1 MISGGLLPGNALPLT
16 PPTKQRRFID
26 RRPWIGDKDGPLGAD
41 ATPVTH
47 TQIAPRPT
55 TKAHRLKD
63 DAEAIAIAER
73 LSAEFARDA
82 SARDAERRLPW
93 AELDA
98 FSQSGLWGMNVP
110 KADGGAGVSYATV
123 ARVFAIIA
131 AGDASIA
138 QIAQNHV
145 SLIDVIRFD
154 PDASRKRFL
163 LDAALD
169 GLRFGNALSERGG
182 KTIFDMKTRITRDGD
197 AFSLTGKKFY
207 STGALYAHLVPV
219 HAINDEG
226 KHVLAFVDRDA
237 PGLEVID
244 DWSGFGQRTT
254 GSGTVVLDKVRV
266 SADRIVPAHLAF
278 DTPSVHGAVAQ
289 IIHAGIDLGI
299 AERATDETIR
309 FVREHARPW
318 ADSGRETAG
327 EDPFTIREVAD
338 LKVKLHAAEAV
349 LLRAGRVIDA
359 GLANETAETA
369 AAASI
374 AVAEA
379 KVLTTEIA
387 IQATN
392 KLFELSGTRS
402 ALAELNLNRH
412 WRDARVHTLH
422 DPVRWKLFAIGD
434 YVVNGTKPPR
444 HSWI

>member
-1 MISGGLLPGNALPLT
+1 MT
-16 PPTKQRRFID
+16 HDPTIAA
-26 RRPWIGDKDGPLGAD
+26 RPQQP
-41 ATPVTH
+41 
-47 TQIAPRPT
+47 
-55 TKAHRLKD
+55 AHRLSD
-63 DAEAIAIAER
+63 DAEAIAIATR
-73 LSAEFARDA
+73 LAAQFATDGAARD
-82 SARDAERRLPW
+82 RDRRLPW
-93 AELDA
+93 AELDV
-98 FSQSGLWGMNVP
+98 FSQSGLWAMNVP

-123 ARVFAIIA
+123 ARVFAIVA

-154 PDASRKRFL
+154 PDAARRRFL
-163 LDAALD
+163 LEAALD

-182 KTIFDMKTRITRDGD
+182 KTIFDMTTRLTRDGD
-197 AFSLTGKKFY
+197 GFVVTGRKFY

-219 HAINDEG
+219 HAIDDEEH
-226 KHVLAFVDRDA
+226 HVLAFVDRDA
-237 PGLEVID
+237 KGLEVID

-278 DTPSVHGAVAQ
+278 DKPSVHGAVAQ

-299 AERATDETIR
+299 AQRAVDETIR

-318 ADSGRETAG
+318 AESGRATAG
-327 EDPFTIREVAD
+327 EDPFTIREIAD

-359 GLANETAETA
+359 GLADETAETS

-392 KLFELSGTRS
+392 KLFELSGSRS
-402 ALAELNLNRH
+402 VSKDLNLDRF

-422 DPVRWKLFAIGD
+422 DPVRWKTFAIGD
-434 YVVNGTKPPR
+434 YVVNGTKPQR

>member
-1 MISGGLLPGNALPLT
+1 MT
-16 PPTKQRRFID
+16 HDPTIAA
-26 RRPWIGDKDGPLGAD
+26 RPEQP
-41 ATPVTH
+41 
-47 TQIAPRPT
+47 
-55 TKAHRLKD
+55 AHRLSD
-63 DAEAIAIAER
+63 DAEAIAIATR
-73 LSAEFARDA
+73 LAAQFATDGAARD
-82 SARDAERRLPW
+82 RDRRLPW
-93 AELDA
+93 AELDV
-98 FSQSGLWGMNVP
+98 FSQSGLWAMNVP

-123 ARVFAIIA
+123 ARVFAIVA

-154 PDASRKRFL
+154 PDAARRRFL
-163 LDAALD
+163 LEAALD

-182 KTIFDMKTRITRDGD
+182 KTIFDMTTRLTRDGD
-197 AFSLTGKKFY
+197 GFVVTGRKFY

-219 HAINDEG
+219 HAIDDEEH
-226 KHVLAFVDRDA
+226 HVLAFVDRDA
-237 PGLEVID
+237 KGLEVID

-278 DTPSVHGAVAQ
+278 DKPSVHGAVAQ

-299 AERATDETIR
+299 AQRAVDETIR

-318 ADSGRETAG
+318 AESGRATAG
-327 EDPFTIREVAD
+327 EDPFTIREIAD

-359 GLANETAETA
+359 GVADETAETS

-392 KLFELSGTRS
+392 KLFELSGSRS
-402 ALAELNLNRH
+402 VMKDLNLDRF

-422 DPVRWKLFAIGD
+422 DPVRWKTFAIGD
-434 YVVNGTKPPR
+434 YVVNGTKPQR

>member
-1 MISGGLLPGNALPLT
+1 MTHDLPSP
-16 PPTKQRRFID
+16 
-26 RRPWIGDKDGPLGAD
+26 
-41 ATPVTH
+41 
-47 TQIAPRPT
+47 IAPRPASP
-55 TKAHRLKD
+55 AHRLAD

-73 LSAEFARDA
+73 LAADFAREGA
-82 SARDAERRLPW
+82 ARDRDRRLPW
-93 AELDA
+93 VELDA
-98 FSQSGLWGMNVP
+98 FSQSGLWAMNVP
-110 KADGGAGVSYATV
+110 KADGGPAVSYATV

-131 AGDASIA
+131 SGDASIA

-154 PDASRKRFL
+154 PDAARKRFL
-163 LDAALD
+163 LDAALN

-197 AFSLTGKKFY
+197 GSLVTGKKFY

-219 HAINDEG
+219 HAIDDEG

-237 PGLEVID
+237 TGLEVID

-254 GSGTVVLDKVRV
+254 GSGTVVLDRVRV
-266 SADRIVPAHLAF
+266 AADRIVPAHLAF
-278 DTPSVHGAVAQ
+278 DKPSVHGAVAQ
-289 IIHAGIDLGI
+289 IIHAAIDAGI
-299 AERATDETIR
+299 AHRAIEETIT
-309 FVREHARPW
+309 FVRDYARPW

-327 EDPFTIREVAD
+327 EDPFTIREIAD
-338 LKVKLHAAEAV
+338 LKVKLHGAEAV
-349 LLRAGRVIDA
+349 LARAGRVIDA
-359 GLANETAETA
+359 GLKDETPDAA

-387 IQATN
+387 IHATS
-392 KLFELSGTRS
+392 KLFELSGSRS
-402 ALAELNLNRH
+402 VLSELNLDRF

-422 DPVRWKLFAIGD
+422 DPVRWKTFAIGD
-434 YVVNGTKPPR
+434 YVVNGTRPQR

>member
-1 MISGGLLPGNALPLT
+1 MTQDNASP
-16 PPTKQRRFID
+16 
-26 RRPWIGDKDGPLGAD
+26 
-41 ATPVTH
+41 
-47 TQIAPRPT
+47 IAARPT
-55 TKAHRLKD
+55 TRAHRLKD
-63 DAEAIAIAER
+63 DAETIAIAER
-73 LSAEFARDA
+73 LAAEFAKDGA
-82 SARDAERRLPW
+82 ARDRERRLPW

-98 FSQSGLWGMNVP
+98 FSHSGLWAMNVP

-131 AGDASIA
+131 SGDASIA

-154 PDASRKRFL
+154 PDGSRKRVL
-163 LDAALD
+163 LDAALA

-182 KTIFDMKTRITRDGD
+182 KTIFDMKTRITHDGD
-197 AFSLTGKKFY
+197 GFAITGKKFY

-219 HAINDEG
+219 HAINDEEQ
-226 KHVLAFVDRDA
+226 HVLAFVDRDA

-254 GSGTVVLDKVRV
+254 GSGTVVLEKVRV

-278 DTPSVHGAVAQ
+278 DKPSVHGAVAQ

-299 AERATDETIR
+299 AMRAIDETIA

-318 ADSGRETAG
+318 AESGRETAG
-327 EDPFTIREVAD
+327 EDPFTIREIAD
-338 LKVKLHAAEAV
+338 LKVKLHGAEAV
-349 LLRAGRVIDA
+349 LMRAGRVIDA
-359 GLANETAETA
+359 GLKDETADTS

-392 KLFELSGTRS
+392 KLFELSGSRSVLS
-402 ALAELNLNRH
+402 ALNLDRF

-422 DPVRWKLFAIGD
+422 DPVRWKRFAIGD
-434 YVVNGTKPPR
+434 SIVNGTKPQR

>member
-1 MISGGLLPGNALPLT
+1 MTEP
-16 PPTKQRRFID
+16 
-26 RRPWIGDKDGPLGAD
+26 
-41 ATPVTH
+41 
-47 TQIAPRPT
+47 QIAARPD
-55 TKAHRLKD
+55 KPAHRLAD
-63 DAEAIAIAER
+63 DAEAIAVAER
-73 LSAEFARDA
+73 LSAEFLREAAQRD
-82 SARDAERRLPW
+82 RERRLPW

-98 FSQSGLWGMNVP
+98 FSQSGLWAMNVP
-110 KADGGAGVSYATV
+110 KAYGGPAVSYATV

-145 SLIDVIRFD
+145 SLIDVVRFD
-154 PDASRKRFL
+154 PRETRKRFL
-163 LDAALD
+163 FSAAVD

-182 KTIFDMKTRITRDGD
+182 KTIFDMTTRIVRDGAED
-197 AFSLTGKKFY
+197 FVVTGEKFY
-207 STGALYAHLVPV
+207 ATGALYAHLVPV
-219 HAINDEG
+219 HAIDENG

-237 PGLEVID
+237 PGLTVTD

-254 GSGTVVLDKVRV
+254 GSGTVTLDKVRV
-266 SADRIVPAHLAF
+266 PSGRVVPAHLAF
-278 DTPSVHGAVAQ
+278 DAPSVHGAVAQ
-289 IIHAGIDLGI
+289 IIHCGIDAGI
-299 AERATDETIR
+299 AHRAIEETIA

-349 LLRAGRVIDA
+349 MARAGRMIDA
-359 GLANETAETA
+359 GLLDENAETA

-387 IQATN
+387 LQAAN

-402 ALAELNLNRH
+402 VLAGLNLDRH

-422 DPVRWKLFAIGD
+422 DPVRWKFFAIGD
-434 YVVNGTKPPR
+434 YVVNGKLPPR